1 MSFKTN
7 ICDPL
12 LVKYTVL
19 VSDGMSGR
27 GLCVCVRWDVREG
40 CVCVRDAVSGRGV
53 CVCETDRVSG
63 GGVCMCV

>member
-19 VSDGMSGR
+19 VSDG
-27 GLCVCVRWDVREG
+27 
-40 CVCVRDAVSGRGV
+40 VSGRGV
-53 CVCETDRVSG
+53 CVRDGVSG
-63 GGVCMCV
+63 RGVCVREMGCLGGVCVCERER